1 MAARGEVAGAVGLT
15 QTPYNTGDSART
27 RNQPSRQPPGAKT
40 EYRAGVV
47 LAPLPTQQQVE
58 SMVQATIC
66 RRRRPDGIVAL
77 ARRLVIDLWRY
88 VEFGVVPEG
97 ARLKVPVANSSH

>member
-15 QTPYNTGDSART
+15 PTPYNTGDSART

-66 RRRRPDGIVAL
+66 RRRRPDASDRNRGHGETFGHRSLAL
-77 ARRLVIDLWRY
+77 R
-88 VEFGVVPEG
+88 GVW
-97 ARLKVPVANSSH
+97 SCS